1 MFQYDGG
8 SRMVSEIIMGNPLLL
23 RMAVGVIRL
32 REVMRPARIA
42 QEVIKYFDSQ
52 PRPTS
57 QPSGFENP
65 KIEDILGAASDLED
79 SSLSGLGPKV
89 DDLGGGAYHLVYK
102 IGVMV
107 ILIAL
112 FAGGIYLALAGAQN
126 RNEAK
131 SRLLH
136 IIGGALIAFS
146 AVGIV
151 VALANLGQNLFR

>member
-1 MFQYDGG
+1 MIT
-8 SRMVSEIIMGNPLLL
+8 EIIMSRPMLLK
-23 RMAVGVIRL
+23 MAAGMIRL
-32 REVMRPARIA
+32 IERMRPARIA
-42 QEVIKYFDSQ
+42 QEVVKYFDNQ
-52 PRPTS
+52 PQPTS
-57 QPSGFENP
+57 QPGSFENP
-65 KIEDILGAASDLED
+65 NIEDILGSASNLES

-112 FAGGIYLALAGAQN
+112 FGGGIYLALAGAQN

-131 SRLLH
+131 SKLLH

>member
-1 MFQYDGG
+1 MITD
-8 SRMVSEIIMGNPLLL
+8 IIMRKPMLLK
-23 RMAVGVIRL
+23 MAAGMIRL
-32 REVMRPARIA
+32 REGMRPARIA
-42 QEVIKYFDSQ
+42 QEVIRFFDTQ
-52 PRPTS
+52 PKPTS
-57 QPSGFENP
+57 PPGGFENP
-65 KIEDILGAASDLED
+65 KIEDILGAASDLES
-79 SSLSGLGPKV
+79 SSLSGLSSKV

-102 IGVMV
+102 IGVMA

-112 FAGGIYLALAGAQN
+112 FCGGLYLALAGSQN

-151 VALANLGQNLFR
+151 VALANLGQNLFQ

>member
-1 MFQYDGG
+1 
-8 SRMVSEIIMGNPLLL
+8 MVSEIIMGNPLLL
-23 RMAVGVIRL
+23 GMAAGVIRL
-32 REVMRPARIA
+32 GEMMRPAA
-42 QEVIKYFDSQ
+42 VMQEVTRYFDTQ

-57 QPSGFENP
+57 PPESFENP
-65 KIEDILGAASDLED
+65 RIEDILGAASDLEN

-102 IGVMV
+102 TGVMV

-131 SRLLH
+131 SKLLH
-136 IIGGALIAFS
+136 IVGGALIAFS
-146 AVGIV
+146 AAGIV

>member
-1 MFQYDGG
+1 
-8 SRMVSEIIMGNPLLL
+8 MVSKIIMENPVLLKTAAG
-23 RMAVGVIRL
+23 MIRI
-32 REVMRPARIA
+32 RETLRPAVIV
-42 QEVIKYFDSQ
+42 QEVVKYFDNQ

-57 QPSGFENP
+57 PPDSFENP

-79 SSLSGLGPKV
+79 SSLSGLGPKI

-131 SRLLH
+131 SKLLH

-146 AVGIV
+146 AAGIV
-151 VALANLGQNLFR
+151 VSLANLGQNLFR